1 MPMNN
6 DPVLNRPMFNN
17 ALAPT
22 VQPFQAHGTGITS
35 NVVSPDVGAKQLI
48 NTFGGAGMAGMSGPG
63 YAHGGSV
70 RHFKIGGYNN
80 VTSPGDIPVFVPEV
94 PPVVDES
101 KTVEGAG
108 APYVPSTPAGRA
120 LYSPFAATP
129 KRIEAVERK
138 AEENRVLAD
147 EERARAENPPP
158 NVFSSMTDEEY
169 QRALEERQRKID
181 AVRQNEESKSKQE
194 QSDRDAYI
202 RELATRRGFN
212 DTDIG
217 RDQAALPDEGIR
229 SISPK
234 TEEDVKPPAPKMG
247 EEQGPPMPPKAGD
260 RDKRAGKG
268 GLDLLL
274 EDIKNRRAASA
285 EEKENNKWMA
295 LMQAGLAIMG
305 GRSRHAL
312 QNIGTGGQQGA
323 QAYAASEK
331 DRRAE
336 DRALFGEEAQV
347 RLAQEK
353 MAESAD
359 ERAAQRELLT
369 SRERERLHERA
380 LTRESQAHDRGIAA
394 LNTAAGQ
401 TRQELNDISNQM
413 SRLDGEIRRY
423 ELTLGSDPEVS
434 KVAIARLNQE
444 KQAYADRAAE
454 VRSRQDELL
463 GLQGRKV
470 PERNQDF
477 SGFRMLGGAPKQ

>member
-1 MPMNN
+1 MNN

-17 ALAPT
+17 SLAPT
-22 VQPFQAHGTGITS
+22 VQPMQAYGTGITS
-35 NVVSPDVGAKQLI
+35 NVVSPDEGAKQLI
-48 NTFGGAGMAGMSGPG
+48 NTFGGSGMAGMSVPG
-63 YAHGGSV
+63 YAGGGSV
-70 RHFKIGGYNN
+70 RHFYE
-80 VTSPGDIPVFVPEV
+80 GD
-94 PPVVDES
+94 VVDAGETDADAAARRTLDSRLKALGES
-101 KTVEGAG
+101 QSRDPRSQGNLEADRQERKRQVEVRPDRSSSTYLPPSRAEEERLNQTPPPAEGVLNIPNRDGISVSGLVGAARDAILPPG
-108 APYVPSTPAGRA
+108 VIPAGSSPPKADGANYYEGMAGVDRRA
-120 LYSPFAATP
+120 P
-129 KRIEAVERK
+129 I
-138 AEENRVLAD
+138 
-147 EERARAENPPP
+147 
-158 NVFSSMTDEEY
+158 SSRTGNEEY
-169 QRALEERQRKID
+169 GQ
-181 AVRQNEESKSKQE
+181 
-194 QSDRDAYI
+194 
-202 RELATRRGFN
+202 
-212 DTDIG
+212 
-217 RDQAALPDEGIR
+217 PMP
-229 SISPK
+229 SP
-234 TEEDVKPPAPKMG
+234 EAPAKKG
-247 EEQGPPMPPKAGD
+247 EEQGPPMPPRASE
-260 RDKRAGKG
+260 REKRSGKG

-359 ERAAQRELLT
+359 ERAAQREVLT
-369 SRERERLHERA
+369 AKEKERLHERA

-401 TRQELNDISNQM
+401 TRQELNDISNQL

-423 ELTLGSDPEVS
+423 ELTVATDPEVS
-434 KVAIARLNQE
+434 KAAIARLNQE